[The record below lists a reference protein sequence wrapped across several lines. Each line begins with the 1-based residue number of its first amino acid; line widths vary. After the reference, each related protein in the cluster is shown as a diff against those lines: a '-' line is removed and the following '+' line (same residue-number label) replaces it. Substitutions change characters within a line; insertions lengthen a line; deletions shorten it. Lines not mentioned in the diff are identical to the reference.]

1 MANINAVVVF
11 CGGGE
16 GKFPIFMQEAEKLG
30 GLLAQNNIK
39 LIYGAGGSGL
49 MGAVAKGAIEHGGYV
64 IGATIESL
72 YQREKAEL
80 ASQVIHKF
88 EVWDKMSQRK
98 VSMTRQ
104 MDAACVLP
112 GGLGTL
118 DELFELMVL
127 RQIGIMN
134 KPIVVVN
141 IEGFFDSMYKMLL
154 EMVGMGFIKPHQIK
168 LITFVKTVDEVLP
181 TIRRELDEIDRL
193 GCHEWGEVK

>member
-1 MANINAVVVF
+1 MKLDAVVVF
-11 CGGGE
+11 CGGGQ
-16 GKFPIFMQEAEKLG
+16 GKFPIFMQEAKRMGEI
-30 GLLAQNNIK
+30 LADNGIK

-49 MGAVAKGAIEHGGYV
+49 MGAVAKGAIDHGGYV

-72 YQREKAEL
+72 YEREKADL
-80 ASQVIHKF
+80 ASQTIHKF

-141 IEGFFDSMYKMLL
+141 IEGFYDSMYKMLL

-168 LITFVKTVDEVLP
+168 LVTFVKTVDEVLP
-181 TIRRELDEIDRL
+181 TIRKELLEIEQGFLPDK
-193 GCHEWGEVK
+193 GE